1 MRGSGCSPPFVAIT
15 ETWLKSYI
23 SDAQVDI
30 SGYQVYRSDRPSRV
44 GGGCLLYVHNDL
56 VVTETHHYEDKFN
69 NVVMCFIES
78 INTIVASIYRP
89 PDSPAKNF
97 EELIVFVQTKIDDLS
112 HDSRVPDI
120 YITGDFNMPTID
132 WELNSTQ
139 LGESQEK
146 LMKFLGSNFLTQ
158 VIREPTRL
166 ENTLDLVL
174 TNRTQYIAEL
184 KCTPT
189 TLSDHKLV
197 EVVLSCNLLADPVHS
212 KSREEVDQFSFR
224 AIDYHR
230 ADFEMMNEEL
240 SKINWKELWLLCH
253 EDDPEGSNFL
263 ELFRLTVLQI
273 ALHHSPEK
281 EKTGGER
288 RGKRARAKYAMK
300 RRRRRLNAQIR
311 ALKQTNPG
319 SQKLPKLTKEVSML
333 AFDISEEIKK
343 DLDAKEAKAVGTIKS
358 NPRYFFSYAKRFSKT
373 KSTVSPLRKADGQ
386 LTNDPQQKAELLQ
399 EQYVKVF
406 SNPDQAKVEEC
417 LRSVSPDLDDN
428 VKLDDISFG
437 EEDIIR
443 AIGELDPYSSTPD
456 GDIPARI
463 LISCKGHLAV
473 PLNLMWTESFNS
485 GTIPP
490 SLKNQYITPIY
501 KKGNRTDPANYRP
514 VSITS
519 HLIKIFERVLRN
531 SLVSHLEDNGL
542 LSGKQHGFRKKRS
555 CLTQLIDHVEHIY
568 SCLNNGDEVDVIYLD
583 YAKAF
588 DKVDHNILLAKM
600 KKYGIKGKM
609 YGWIKEFLTARV
621 QTVVVEGTKSS
632 FKIVISGVPQGTVI
646 GPILFILYINDLV
659 NILKHSKGLS
669 FADDTKLTKAIK
681 SISCMS
687 LLQEDLWLVAAWSLL
702 NNMELHEK
710 KFEVLNYS
718 LNPSWLLQQ
727 LPFMTDCKEYL
738 TSEGHAIEPKD
749 TVRDLGVLISSN
761 RSWSP
766 HIEETAQ
773 SARKIASWVLGVF
786 RDRSPSVMMTLFKS
800 MVRSKLEYCCPVWN
814 PSKVQDIQAL
824 ENVQR
829 NFTRRV
835 SGCQNLDYWD
845 RLKQLNIQSLQRR
858 RERYCI
864 IHVWKILNDFA
875 PNDIGMKFNNHIRLG
890 TRVVLPPMNNKVQVS
905 VRTDYDNSFKVK
917 AGKLWNLLPNTV
929 NTVTSLDQFKAA
941 LGKFLRKVP
950 DTPPVPGYTS
960 ANRNSLLDWKN
971 EKGGR
976 T

>member
-1 MRGSGCSPPFVAIT
+1 
-15 ETWLKSYI
+15 
-23 SDAQVDI
+23 
-30 SGYQVYRSDRPSRV
+30 
-44 GGGCLLYVHNDL
+44 
-56 VVTETHHYEDKFN
+56 
-69 NVVMCFIES
+69 
-78 INTIVASIYRP
+78 
-89 PDSPAKNF
+89 
-97 EELIVFVQTKIDDLS
+97 
-112 HDSRVPDI
+112 
-120 YITGDFNMPTID
+120 MPTID
-132 WELNSTQ
+132 WESNSTL

-146 LMKFLGSNFLTQ
+146 LMKFIGKNFLTQ
-158 VIREPTRL
+158 IINEPTRI

-174 TNRTQYIAEL
+174 TNRTQYIGEI

-189 TLSDHKLV
+189 TLSDHKLI
-197 EVVLSCNLLADPVHS
+197 EVVLNCNLLEDPVHS
-212 KSREEVDQFSFR
+212 DNRQEVDPFSFR

-230 ADFEMMNEEL
+230 ADFEKINEEL
-240 SKINWKELWLLCH
+240 SKVNWQELWILCH
-253 EDDPEGSNFL
+253 GDDPDGSNFL

-281 EKTGGER
+281 EINGGER
-288 RGKRARAKYAMK
+288 RGKRARAKYALK
-300 RRRRRLNAQIR
+300 RRRRKLTAQIR
-311 ALKQTNPG
+311 ALKEANPS

-333 AFDISEEIKK
+333 AFNISEEIKK
-343 DLDAKEAKAVGTIKS
+343 DLDAKEAKAVKTIKS

-373 KSTVSPLRKADGQ
+373 KATVSPLRKADGQ
-386 LTNDPQQKAELLQ
+386 LTNDPQQKSELLQ

-406 SNPDQAKVEEC
+406 SDPDQAKIEEC
-417 LRSVSPDLDDN
+417 LRSVTPGLDDA
-428 VKLDDISFG
+428 KLDDISFSH
-437 EEDIIR
+437 EDIIR

-463 LISCKGHLAV
+463 LISCKDHLAL
-473 PLNLMWTESFNS
+473 PLKLMWTESFNS
-485 GTIPP
+485 GTIPS
-490 SLKNQYITPIY
+490 SLKTQYITPIY

-519 HLIKIFERVLRN
+519 HLIKVFERVLRN

-588 DKVDHNILLAKM
+588 DKVDHNILLAKL

-609 YGWIKEFLTARV
+609 YGWIKEFLSART
-621 QTVVVEGTKSS
+621 QTVVVEGKKSS

-659 NILKHSKGLS
+659 NILKHSRGLS

-681 SISCMS
+681 GINCMA
-687 LLQEDLWLVAAWSLL
+687 LLQEDLWLVTAWSLL

-718 LNPSWLLQQ
+718 LNPSWLLRQ
-727 LPFMTDCKEYL
+727 LPFTAGCTEYL
-738 TSEGHAIEPKD
+738 TSEGHSIQPKN
-749 TVRDLGVLISSN
+749 TVRDLGVLISSS

-766 HIEETAQ
+766 HINEIAQ
-773 SARKIASWVLGVF
+773 SANKIASWVLGVF
-786 RDRSPSVMMTLFKS
+786 KDRSPAVMMTLFKS

-845 RLKQLNIQSLQRR
+845 RLKKLNILSLQRR

-864 IHVWKILNDFA
+864 IHVWKMLHHFA
-875 PNDIGMKFNNHIRLG
+875 PNDIGMTFNDHIRLG
-890 TRVVLPPMNNKVQVS
+890 TKVVIPPVNKVQVS
-905 VRTDYDNSFKVK
+905 VRTDYDNSFKIK
-917 AGKLWNLLPNTV
+917 AAKLWNLLPKTV
-929 NTVTSLDQFKAA
+929 NTATSLDQFKAA
-941 LGKFLRKVP
+941 LGKFLKEIP